1 MYLAARWWY
10 MSQVDWNGP
19 EGWYQYH
26 REDYNAVQNRLEACR
41 NVMLHGR
48 KECAVDMLKKSCVN
62 AILSIQT
69 GRERHERAFTAYYGG
84 DASLET
90 ACQQTVY
97 GYQKSDWLH
106 DAFANFE
113 YERVVQHLRRGDI
126 SDAQQHLV
134 DNHTGLSWT
143 KSGFALAM
151 VGIYERACPD
161 SRTRDV
167 LDIDHRIRTEDQY
180 RDALQQI
187 DERLDIDV
195 PLFVKQ
201 YVIYDYFA
209 GEHAQHMPFF
219 TEALLLYKKG

>member
-1 MYLAARWWY
+1 M
-10 MSQVDWNGP
+10 DWNGP
-19 EGWYQYH
+19 EGWWAYH
-26 REDYNAVQNRLEACR
+26 KEDYNAVQDRLEACR

-48 KECAVDMLKKSCVN
+48 KACAVDMLKKSCVN
-62 AILSIQT
+62 AVLSIQT

-84 DASLET
+84 DTSLEA

-113 YERVVQHLRRGDI
+113 YGTVVSHLRRGDI
-126 SDAQQHLV
+126 DLAQQHIV
-134 DNHTGLSWT
+134 ENHTGLSWV

-151 VGIYERACPD
+151 VGIHERACPD

-167 LDIDHRIRTEDQY
+167 LDIDHRVRTEAQY

-187 DERLDIDV
+187 DDSMDVDV
-195 PLFVKQ
+195 PIFVKQ
-201 YVIYDYFA
+201 YVLYCYWE
-209 GEHAQHMPFF
+209 GEHTRHDSFY
-219 TEALLLYKKG
+219 TEALKLFDIDSNQ

>member
-1 MYLAARWWY
+1 

-26 REDYNAVQNRLEACR
+26 REDYNAVQQRLEACR

-48 KECAVDMLKKSCVN
+48 KECAIDMLRKSCVN
-62 AILSIQT
+62 AVLSIQT

-84 DASLET
+84 DTSLES

-97 GYQKSDWLH
+97 GYNKSDWLH
-106 DAFANFE
+106 DAFANFD
-113 YERVVQHLRRGDI
+113 YALVVNRLRHNDVCG
-126 SDAQQHLV
+126 AQQHIV
-134 DNHTGLSWT
+134 ENHAGLSWV

-161 SRTRDV
+161 SRTRDM
-167 LDIDHRIRTEDQY
+167 LDIEHRIRTEAQY

-187 DERLDIDV
+187 DDSMDVDI

-201 YVIYDYFA
+201 YVLYDSWE
-209 GEHAQHMPFF
+209 GEHARHMPFF
-219 TEALLLYKKG
+219 TEALRLHEIGA